1 MKLENL
7 RMHLNEVKS
16 MEEVKVKVET
26 QQHEYLTEKDYMMKR
41 YLKFLEAKISTADII
56 ITAIIFGIVVLFG
69 IAIMTAPIWFFL
81 LIINALT

>member
-1 MKLENL
+1 MDI
-7 RMHLNEVKS
+7 
-16 MEEVKVKVET
+16 
-26 QQHEYLTEKDYMMKR
+26 YLTGKDYTMKQ
-41 YLKFLEAKISTADII
+41 YMKFLEAKISTADVI

>member
-1 MKLENL
+1 
-7 RMHLNEVKS
+7 
-16 MEEVKVKVET
+16 
-26 QQHEYLTEKDYMMKR
+26 MMKR
-41 YLKFLEAKISTADII
+41 YLKFLEAKISTADVI